1 MKTYVLIYQEIL
13 SNGSLIHRRETFTGR
28 LSARVNYLLSR
39 LSRHRFHVSLLE
51 EDTAKDARPAMQGLA
66 FVNRN
71 DGGASRKGR
80 SQPRPGSKA
89 ESEKF
94 RRQKRLA

>member
-13 SNGSLIHRRETFTGR
+13 SNGSLVHRRETFTSR
-28 LSARVNYLLSR
+28 LSVRVNYLLSR
-39 LSRHRFHVSLLE
+39 LSRHRFHISLLE
-51 EDTAKDARPAMQGLA
+51 EDTTKDGRPAMQGLA
-66 FVNRN
+66 FINRN

-94 RRQKRLA
+94 RRQKRFA